1 MKEYEMVKF
10 TACKRASV
18 DTLMIESAQDM
29 LEAVEGETEEKVKLF
44 ALLGNEVR
52 FKIVLLLLNVERV
65 CVCDLADIL
74 KMNQSPISQHLR
86 KLKDAGILENKREG
100 MTIYYAIIS
109 AKKEKLTQLLTGE
122 KR

>member
-1 MKEYEMVKF
+1 MVKF

-29 LEAVEGETEEKVKLF
+29 LEAVEYETEEKVKLF

-100 MTIYYAIIS
+100 MTIYYAIAS
-109 AKKEKLTQLLTGE
+109 AKKETLTQLLTGE

>member
-1 MKEYEMVKF
+1 MTKF

-29 LEAVEGETEEKVKLF
+29 LETIENEIALRVKLF

-52 FKIVLLLLNVERV
+52 YKIILLLFNVERV

-74 KMNQSPISQHLR
+74 QMNQSPISQHLR

-100 MTIYYAIIS
+100 MTIYYSIASEKKNEIS
-109 AKKEKLTQLLTGE
+109 AMLEGE
-122 KR
+122 NNDR

>member
-1 MKEYEMVKF
+1 MTKF

-29 LEAVEGETEEKVKLF
+29 LEAVEYETEEKVKLF

-100 MTIYYAIIS
+100 MTIYYAIAS
-109 AKKEKLTQLLTGE
+109 AKKETLTQLLTGE

>member
-1 MKEYEMVKF
+1 MTKL

-29 LEAVEGETEEKVKLF
+29 LGIRENEIEQRVKLF

-52 FKIVLLLLNVERV
+52 YKIILLLLNVERI

-74 KMNQSPISQHLR
+74 QMNQSPISQHLR
-86 KLKDAGILENKREG
+86 KLKDSGILKNKREG
-100 MTIYYAIIS
+100 MTIYYAI
-109 AKKEKLTQLLTGE
+109 APEKKNEILAIMEGKNND
-122 KR
+122 R

>member
-1 MKEYEMVKF
+1 MVKF

-29 LEAVEGETEEKVKLF
+29 LETVEGETEEKVKLF

-100 MTIYYAIIS
+100 MTIYYAITTN
-109 AKKEKLTQLLTGE
+109 KRRDLLGMMKGE
-122 KR
+122 

>member
-1 MKEYEMVKF
+1 MTKF
-10 TACKRASV
+10 TACKRANV

-100 MTIYYAIIS
+100 MTIYYAIAS
-109 AKKEKLTQLLTGE
+109 SKKEKLTQLLRGE
-122 KR
+122 ER